1 MAVQV
6 KVFLRVV
13 QELIPV
19 TQLVLLSLVPTGTL
33 IMLPMVVRTRSTRTR
48 VLHCVCKK
56 CVRGIV
62 LCVCVCVCACVQ
74 VFVIS
79 VLTLLLD

>member
-33 IMLPMVVRTRSTRTR
+33 IMLPMVVRMRSTRTR
-48 VLHCVCKK
+48 VLHCVREVCAWR
-56 CVRGIV
+56 CVM
-62 LCVCVCVCACVQ
+62 CVCAYVR